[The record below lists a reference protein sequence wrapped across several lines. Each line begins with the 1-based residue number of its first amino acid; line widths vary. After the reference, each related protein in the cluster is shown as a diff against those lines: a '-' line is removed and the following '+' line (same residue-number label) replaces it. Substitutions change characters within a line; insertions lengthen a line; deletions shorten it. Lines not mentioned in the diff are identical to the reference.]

1 MTFRERLIELRAA
14 GGFTQESLAEA
25 SGVSLSMVR
34 KLEQGDRTKV
44 SLAVAAK
51 LARALGTD
59 CTAFAGCEDVAG
71 GEDEPAP
78 KGKGRKGKAG

>member
-1 MTFRERLIELRAA
+1 MKFRDRLTELRTAK
-14 GGFTQESLAEA
+14 GLTQESLAEA

-51 LARALGTD
+51 LAKALGTD
-59 CTAFAGCEDVAG
+59 CTAFASCEDVG
-71 GEDEPAP
+71 GEVEARSKVT
-78 KGKGRKGKAG
+78 KGKK